1 MRHHIEVL
9 DMEVTLTLQKEEE
22 IDRVVVVATLIGQTC

>member
-9 DMEVTLTLQKEEE
+9 NMEVTPQKEEE
-22 IDRVVVVATLIGQTC
+22 IDRVVVVATLIGQTR

>member
-9 DMEVTLTLQKEEE
+9 DMEVTPQKEE
-22 IDRVVVVATLIGQTC
+22 IDRVVVVATLIGQTR